1 MNPLNTLCPQ
11 IDEEVKK
18 SLIDP
23 SGKSKPITDGIV
35 DIELYTKACPKIL
48 WILKEPYDTEEDGV
62 PAGGGWSLTQD
73 VIGRWDFHLRIKRTQ
88 STWHPIIYIC
98 YGLLNGFLPFE
109 AMDKITDNPEMV
121 KILRNIAVINVK
133 KLPGL
138 TRTHDFGAISEAY
151 SKHKG
156 ILLRQLSVYNPDV
169 IIGAS
174 TLPLF
179 YDDLGIDR
187 KGIQTLGCVNSIV
200 KNKKIY
206 IDAYHPAQLKVQRNQ
221 YVNDIITVVK
231 SVLFSK

>member
-1 MNPLNTLCPQ
+1 MSYHLCSQ
-11 IDEEVKK
+11 IDAQVRQ
-18 SLIDP
+18 SFIDP
-23 SGKSKPITDGIV
+23 SGKSTPITDGIV
-35 DIELYTKACPKIL
+35 DTELYAKARPKIL

-62 PAGGGWSLTQD
+62 PVGGGWSLTQD

-98 YGLLNGFLPFE
+98 YGLLNGFMPFE
-109 AMDKITDNPEMV
+109 AMDKIADNPEMV

-138 TRTHDFGAISEAY
+138 TRTHDFSAISDAY
-151 SKHKG
+151 SKHKD
-156 ILLRQLSVYNPDV
+156 ILIRQLSVYNPDV

-187 KGIQTLGCVNSIV
+187 KSIQKSGSINYAV

-206 IDAYHPAQLKVQRNQ
+206 IDAYHPAQTTVQRSQ
-221 YVNDIITVVK
+221 YVNDIITAVK
-231 SVLFSK
+231 SVL